1 MANKK
6 KNTEVKETVEQVTP
20 EVTEAPVVE
29 SAEVKESTQ
38 PVKQELKPAKI
49 KGCELL
55 NIRAK
60 ASLESDKLGVLS
72 KSSKFEV
79 FPAKPGS
86 EWVKIVTDAGVKGF
100 AMAKFV
106 TVK

>member
-1 MANKK
+1 MATKK

-20 EVTEAPVVE
+20 EVVEPV
-29 SAEVKESTQ
+29 EVKESTQ
-38 PVKQELKPAKI
+38 PVKQELKLGKI
-49 KGCELL
+49 TGCELL

-72 KSSKFEV
+72 KNSKFEV

-86 EWVKIVTDAGVKGF
+86 EWVKIVTDVGVKGF

>member
-1 MANKK
+1 MATKK
-6 KNTEVKETVEQVTP
+6 KTTEVVEQVTP
-20 EVTEAPVVE
+20 EVTETPVAEPVE
-29 SAEVKESTQ
+29 TKEPIQ
-38 PVKQELKPAKI
+38 PVKQETKPAKI
-49 KGCELL
+49 TGCELL

-60 ASLESDKLGVLS
+60 ASIESDKLGVLS